1 MQQCRRRSRA
11 DGMHRGIT
19 IKYLKGERWIIR
31 DAVDNLNRMNQELA
45 QDNHTRNGGM
55 KIHGIIAMMVA
66 ILFATMASAQSPNN
80 AVWGVNDQNQVFR
93 WNSSRN
99 EFEVMPG
106 ISLKQVSVGTDGEV
120 WGIDPDDSVYR
131 WTGSQW
137 QQVQGMKLKQ
147 LSVRNGQ
154 EVWGVDADSHL
165 FRWTG
170 SAWEPTGFTTAF
182 VSAGADGTVWGIG
195 GPGTGDTIQTISD
208 YLNNQT
214 MIALETPGSGHLT
227 RISVTDA
234 NRIWAIDDIS
244 KLYQRTDFARWQPFR
259 GSNYI
264 DVAQAAN
271 GELWTVYRSGT
282 VSFRNGPEDEPM
294 REISSHPLTQIAV
307 GYAGLTIEERQQMLD
322 AHNTERQKYPGVG
335 ALQWS
340 TELESWAQDWAQT
353 VASRGGTPSHRQDQ
367 RGNPFRP
374 GEGLGENISWWGP
387 SRAAT
392 GVDAPVSWIAEKQ
405 WYNYEQD
412 SCAPGQVCGHFTQVV
427 WKTHQYVGCGKAISA
442 NDMAYYVCN
451 YYPAGNTGGRP
462 Y

>member
-1 MQQCRRRSRA
+1 
-11 DGMHRGIT
+11 
-19 IKYLKGERWIIR
+19 
-31 DAVDNLNRMNQELA
+31 
-45 QDNHTRNGGM
+45 M

-137 QQVQGMKLKQ
+137 QQVQGMKIKQ

-154 EVWGVDADSHL
+154 EVWGVDADNHL

-170 SAWEPTGFTTAF
+170 SAWEPIGFTTAF

-195 GPGTGDTIQTISD
+195 GPGTGGVIQTISD

-214 MIALETPGSGHLT
+214 LIALEIPGSGHLT

-234 NRIWAIDDIS
+234 NRIWAIDDIWT
-244 KLYQRTDFARWQPFR
+244 LYQWTERGWQPFR

-294 REISSHPLTQIAV
+294 REISSHPLKQIAV
-307 GYAGLTIEERQQMLD
+307 GYAGLTDEERRQMLD
-322 AHNTERQKYPGVG
+322 AHNTERQNYPGVG
-335 ALQWS
+335 ALKWS
-340 TELESWAQDWAQT
+340 PELAGYAQEWAQT
-353 VASRGGTPSHRQDQ
+353 QASSNSIPGGFTHRDNES
-367 RGNPFRP
+367 RKNNPFKP
-374 GEGLGENISWWGP
+374 GEWVGENFYWEGP
-387 SRAAT
+387 SSRST
-392 GVDAPVSWIAEKQ
+392 GVNAVRWFISEKKY
-405 WYNYEQD
+405 YNYAQD
-412 SCAPGQVCGHFTQVV
+412 EGTDQPPGCTAPKPGESCSHFTQVI
-427 WKTHQYVGCGKAISA
+427 WKNTQYVGCGKAIQLAPQEAS
-442 NDMAYYVCN
+442 NMAYYVCN
-451 YYPAGNTGGRP
+451 YYPGGNTGRKP